1 MNKKTLIFG
10 LGNTIL
16 SDDGAGI
23 YIVHMLQ
30 DKLGIPQPNERRA
43 GADEHGDDKSRIT
56 NHESQVTIKE
66 ASLGGFNFIDMLTG
80 FDRAVIIDAI
90 HTKSGTAGEFYELD
104 PKALKPSVRL
114 SSLHG
119 IDFAT
124 ACEMAKQMQ
133 IPFPA
138 EIRIFVVEVEDEFT
152 FGESCTEKVKAA
164 LPKACGFIYDELKKD
179 GWFD

>member
-1 MNKKTLIFG
+1 MSKRTIILG

-23 YIVHMLQ
+23 YLARMLRN
-30 DKLGIPQPNERRA
+30 KLGLSDNNLRDNSPVNPNR
-43 GADEHGDDKSRIT
+43 STII
-56 NHESQVTIKE
+56 IKE
-66 ASLGGFNFIDMLTG
+66 ASLGGFDFIDLLTG

-90 HTKSGTAGEFYELD
+90 HTKSGYPGEFYELD

-124 ACEMAKQMQ
+124 ACEMAHQMKV
-133 IPFPA
+133 PFPE
-138 EIRIFVVEVEDEFT
+138 EIRIFAIEVEDEFT

-164 LPKACGFIYDELKKD
+164 LPKACGFIYDELKRD
-179 GWFD
+179 NWL